1 MRALVFLE
9 INSRIIFDN
18 YLETGTHL
26 GVTTHFLA
34 SVARKRGAVVYSCE
48 INDDYYRIASS
59 TVGDLTNVRLHHCN
73 SVDFLRLLSPR
84 VSGAVNFVYLDAHWY
99 EYLPLR
105 DELSVIVNWPNTVVM
120 IDDFKVPFDEGFGWD
135 RYDDEREICMS
146 YIESSIESHAAFFP
160 NYSAQEEGAVARG
173 YCVVAMSKSC
183 ANALD
188 EIRLLRRFR

>member
-1 MRALVFLE
+1 MLVFRE
-9 INSRIIFDN
+9 INRRIIFDN

-34 SVARKRGAVVYSCE
+34 GVARKRGALVYSCE
-48 INDDYYRIASS
+48 IKDDYYGIASS

-73 SVDFLRLLSPR
+73 SVDFLHLLSPR

-105 DELSVIVNWPNTVVM
+105 DELSVIVNWPNTVLM

-135 RYDDEREICMS
+135 R
-146 YIESSIESHAAFFP
+146 
-160 NYSAQEEGAVARG
+160 
-173 YCVVAMSKSC
+173 
-183 ANALD
+183 
-188 EIRLLRRFR
+188 